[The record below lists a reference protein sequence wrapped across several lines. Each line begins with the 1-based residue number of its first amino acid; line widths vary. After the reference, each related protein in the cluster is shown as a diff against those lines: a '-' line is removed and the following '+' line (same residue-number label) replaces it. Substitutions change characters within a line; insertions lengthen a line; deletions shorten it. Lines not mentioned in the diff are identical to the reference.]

1 MAGDP
6 RTEYLALVDELTE
19 HDRRYYV
26 DANPTISDAEYDQA
40 NQRLRALEAE
50 HPDWV
55 VAWSPTKRVGHAPV
69 SDFPKVTRPVAMLS
83 LDNTYDEAEL
93 RAFYD
98 RVVKGLDGDVPVF
111 SVEPKIDGFGI
122 ELTYERGVL
131 ALGAT
136 RGDGR
141 IGEDVTANVRM
152 VKGVALRLRE
162 PLTPVETERLVVR
175 GEIYMTKQ
183 EFAAIN
189 AARAEAGEEPFKN
202 PRNTAAGSIKQL
214 DPREVA
220 KRPMRTILYEVVDGE
235 RYASGHIASLE
246 RIRALGLPISGHN
259 SRATSWDELIACVH
273 SWFDRR
279 DELAYELDG
288 LVLKVDDFAQRTALG
303 TTAKF
308 PRWAIAYKFPAR
320 QVTTVL
326 RDILSNIGRTG
337 AVTPVA
343 ILDPVD
349 VSGTTVSRASV
360 HNWDIVARI
369 GLGKGDRVLLEKA
382 GEIIPQILGVT
393 EKGEGPAFEPPSAC
407 PSCGSALMRED
418 GKVALLCPNRIG
430 CPAQRLAS
438 IEFFASR
445 GQMNIDGLGEK
456 VVAQLIETGLVHDVA
471 DLFVLTED
479 QLEKLERFGKLSAHN
494 VIAAIAKAKASA
506 TFARLLAALGI
517 ANLGGVLARPIA
529 EKYGTLG
536 ALRAAVAAAEPEA
549 LVAQL
554 CEIDGIGE
562 TIAQSVDRF
571 LRDPHVAAVLDK
583 LAARGVDPAQPVR
596 AVHEGPL
603 TGKTLVVTGTM
614 TAPRADVQKRIEVA
628 GGKVSGSVSKK
639 TSYLVAGE
647 DTGKSKLEAA
657 HTFGVRVITEQELAQ
672 LLAGEALPE
681 LVEPEA
687 PEAPPAASDAAPA
700 KPRKPRARKT
710 KAAEPAASTDAAEAI
725 ATPDAAEEPS

>member
-1 MAGDP
+1 MASDP

-19 HDRRYYV
+19 HDRRYHV
-26 DANPTISDAEYDQA
+26 DANPTISDLEYDRLS
-40 NQRLRALEAE
+40 QRLRTIEAE

-55 VAWSPTKRVGHAPV
+55 VEWSPTRRVGHEPV
-69 SDFPKVTRPVAMLS
+69 SQFPKVERPVAMLS

-93 RAFYD
+93 KAFFD

-131 ALGAT
+131 TLGAT

-162 PLTPVETERLVVR
+162 PIERIVVR
-175 GEIYMTKQ
+175 GEIYMTKA

-189 AARAEAGEEPFKN
+189 AARIEAGEEPFKN

-235 RYASGHIASLE
+235 RFASGHLASLE
-246 RIRALGLPISGHN
+246 RIRALGLPVSAHN
-259 SRATSWDELIACVH
+259 SRAASWDELLACIH
-273 SWFDRR
+273 GWRDRR

-288 LVLKVDDFAQRTALG
+288 LVIKVDDFALRAALG

-320 QVTTVL
+320 QVTTRLLGIESYV
-326 RDILSNIGRTG
+326 GRTG

-343 ILDPVD
+343 RLEPVEL
-349 VSGTTVSRASV
+349 SGTTVARASV
-360 HNWDIVARI
+360 HNWDIVARL
-369 GLGKGDRVLLEKA
+369 GLGHGDRVLLEKA

-393 EKGEGPAFEPPSAC
+393 EKGEGPPFSEPVRC
-407 PSCGSALMRED
+407 PSCDSELMREE
-418 GKVALLCPNRIG
+418 GRVALLCPNRLA
-430 CPAQRLAS
+430 CPAQQLGA

-456 VVAQLIETGLVHDVA
+456 VVAQLVETALVADVA
-471 DLFVLTED
+471 DIFVLTAE
-479 QLEKLERFGKLSAHN
+479 QLERLERFGKQSAAN
-494 VIAAIAKAKASA
+494 LVAAIAKAKTDA

-517 ANLGGVLARPIA
+517 PNLGGVLARPIA
-529 EKYGTLG
+529 EKYGALS
-536 ALRAAVAAAEPEA
+536 ALRAAADVKTSEDFVAE
-549 LVAQL
+549 L

-562 TIAQSVDRF
+562 TIAQHVDRF
-571 LRDPHVAAVLDK
+571 LRDPHAAVVLGK
-583 LAARGVDPAQPVR
+583 LVERGIDPKQPFRAATD
-596 AVHEGPL
+596 GPL
-603 TGKTLVVTGTM
+603 SGKVLVVTGTL
-614 TAPRADVQKRIEVA
+614 TAPRADVQKRIEAA
-628 GGKVSGSVSKK
+628 GGKVAGSVSKK

-647 DTGKSKLEAA
+647 DTGKAKLDAA
-657 HTFGVRVITEQELAQ
+657 HKHGVPVITEQQLDE
-672 LLAGEALPE
+672 LLAGKLADT
-681 LVEPEA
+681 
-687 PEAPPAASDAAPA
+687 PPAATADSPGDTPAP
-700 KPRKPRARKT
+700 
-710 KAAEPAASTDAAEAI
+710 
-725 ATPDAAEEPS
+725 

>member
-6 RTEYLALVDELTE
+6 RTEYLALVEALTE
-19 HDRRYYV
+19 HDRHYYV

-50 HPDWV
+50 HPDWIV
-55 VAWSPTKRVGHAPV
+55 DWSPTRRVGHAPV
-69 SDFPKVTRPVAMLS
+69 SDFPKVTRAVAMLS

-98 RVVKGLDGDVPVF
+98 RVVKGLDGDIPVF
-111 SVEPKIDGFGI
+111 AIEPKIDGFGI
-122 ELTYERGVL
+122 ELTYEHGVL
-131 ALGAT
+131 KVGAT

-162 PLTPVETERLVVR
+162 PLIAAEVERLVVR

-189 AARAEAGEEPFKN
+189 AARAEAGEVPFKN
-202 PRNTAAGSIKQL
+202 PRNTAAGSIKQM

-235 RYASGHIASLE
+235 RYADGHIASLD
-246 RIRALGLPISGHN
+246 RIRALGLPISAHN
-259 SRATSWDELIACVH
+259 TKVTSWDELIACVH

-288 LVLKVDDFAQRTALG
+288 LVIKVDDFAQRAALG

-320 QVTTVL
+320 QVTTIL

-337 AVTPVA
+337 TVTPVA
-343 ILDPVD
+343 ILDPVE
-349 VSGTTVSRASV
+349 VSGTTVARASV
-360 HNWDIVARI
+360 HNWAIVARI

-393 EKGEGPAFEPPSAC
+393 EQGEGPAFEPPTRC
-407 PSCGSALMRED
+407 PSCDAELARED
-418 GKVALLCPNRIG
+418 GKIALLCPNRIG
-430 CPAQRLAS
+430 CPAQQRAS

-456 VVAQLIETGLVHDVA
+456 VVAQLVETGLVHDVA

-479 QLEKLERFGKLSAHN
+479 QLEKLERFGKLSARN
-494 VIAAIAKAKASA
+494 VIAAIAKAKADA
-506 TFARLLAALGI
+506 TCARLLAALGI

-536 ALRAAVAAAEPEA
+536 ALRAAAAAVAPEGFVAA
-549 LVAQL
+549 L

-562 TIAQSVDRF
+562 TIAESVERF
-571 LRDPHVAAVLDK
+571 LRDPHVAQVLDK
-583 LAARGVDPAQPVR
+583 LAARGIDPAQPIRVVT
-596 AVHEGPL
+596 AGPL
-603 TGKTLVVTGTM
+603 TGKTLVVTGTL
-614 TAPRADVQKRIEVA
+614 TAPRVDIQKQIEAA

-639 TSYLVAGE
+639 TSYLVAGA
-647 DTGKSKLEAA
+647 DTGQAKLEAA
-657 HTFGVRVITEQELAQ
+657 QKHGVQVIGELELAQ
-672 LLAGEALPE
+672 LLAGVPLPA
-681 LVEPEA
+681 A
-687 PEAPPAASDAAPA
+687 PEA
-700 KPRKPRARKT
+700 
-710 KAAEPAASTDAAEAI
+710 
-725 ATPDAAEEPS
+725 

>member
-1 MAGDP
+1 MPADP
-6 RTEYLALVDELTE
+6 HAEYLALVDDLTE

-26 DANPTISDAEYDQA
+26 EASPTISDVEYDQLSR
-40 NQRLRALEAE
+40 RLREIEAA

-55 VAWSPTKRVGHAPV
+55 VEWSPTRRIGHAPV

-93 RAFYD
+93 KAFFD

-122 ELTYERGVL
+122 ELTYQRGTL

-152 VKGVALRLRE
+152 VRGVALRLRE
-162 PLTPVETERLVVR
+162 PVDIVVR

-183 EFAAIN
+183 EFAQIN
-189 AARAEAGEEPFKN
+189 AARIEAGEEPFKN

-235 RYASGHIASLE
+235 RYAAGHLASLAMLQ
-246 RIRALGLPISGHN
+246 RLGLPISTHN
-259 SRATSWDELIACVH
+259 AKADRWDELIACIH
-273 SWFDRR
+273 GWRDRR

-288 LVLKVDDFAQRTALG
+288 LVIKVDDFALRAALG
-303 TTAKF
+303 TTARF

-326 RDILSNIGRTG
+326 RDIPSFVGRTG
-337 AVTPVA
+337 TVTPVA
-343 ILDPVD
+343 MLDPVEL
-349 VSGTTVSRASV
+349 SGTTVARASV
-360 HNWDIVARI
+360 HNWDQVARL

-393 EKGEGPAFEPPSAC
+393 EKGEGPAFTAPTHC
-407 PSCGSALMRED
+407 PSCQAELTRED
-418 GKVALLCPNRIG
+418 GKVALLCPNRLA
-430 CPAQRLAS
+430 CPAQQLGA

-456 VVAQLIETGLVHDVA
+456 VVAQLVATGLVHDVA
-471 DLFVLTED
+471 DLFVLTAE
-479 QLEKLERFGKLSAHN
+479 QLEELDRFGEQSAHN
-494 VIAAIAKAKASA
+494 LVAAIAKARADA

-529 EKYGTLG
+529 EKYGRLSQ
-536 ALRAAVAAAEPEA
+536 LRAAAERLDSEA
-549 LVAQL
+549 LVAEL

-562 TIAQSVDRF
+562 TIAESIDRF
-571 LRDPHVAAVLDK
+571 LRDPHAAAVLAK
-583 LAARGVDPAQPVR
+583 LAERGVDPEQPQR
-596 AVHEGPL
+596 AVAAGPL
-603 TGKTLVVTGTM
+603 TGKTLVVTGTL
-614 TAPRADVQKRIEVA
+614 TQPRADVQKRIEAA
-628 GGKVSGSVSKK
+628 GGKVAGSVSKK

-657 HTFGVRVITEQELAQ
+657 QKHGVQVITEQELEQ
-672 LLAGEALPE
+672 LLAG
-681 LVEPEA
+681 
-687 PEAPPAASDAAPA
+687 APPEPATAAAADAAG
-700 KPRKPRARKT
+700 
-710 KAAEPAASTDAAEAI
+710 DA
-725 ATPDAAEEPS
+725 